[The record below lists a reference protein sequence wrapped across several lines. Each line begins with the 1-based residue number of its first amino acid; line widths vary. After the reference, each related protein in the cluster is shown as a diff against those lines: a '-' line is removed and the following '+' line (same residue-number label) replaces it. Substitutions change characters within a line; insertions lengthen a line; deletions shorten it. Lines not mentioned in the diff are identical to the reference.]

1 MKKKNPKNKQTKFA
15 IIWGENS
22 KLIRGV
28 PLKSPGKKQNKK
40 KKTLPPCSVIPLNCY
55 HICYALIGLLNF
67 ARCVTVIQY

>member
-28 PLKSPGKKQNKK
+28 PPPQKK
-40 KKTLPPCSVIPLNCY
+40 KKTLPPCSVIPLNCH